1 MGKSLRM
8 KKAVSCSEPSN
19 MEEVE
24 IEAVKK
30 KGESTTIESPT
41 RKTNIASIEKKIK
54 QIREQME
61 KKEAKTSKISSF
73 LWSDSPSQK
82 P

>member
-1 MGKSLRM
+1 
-8 KKAVSCSEPSN
+8 

-61 KKEAKTSKISSF
+61 KK
-73 LWSDSPSQK
+73 
-82 P
+82 

>member
-1 MGKSLRM
+1 MGKSLGM
-8 KKAVSCSEPSN
+8 KKAVSCSEPFN

-61 KKEAKTSKISSF
+61 KK
-73 LWSDSPSQK
+73 
-82 P
+82 